1 VAYLITIGERPD
13 FRVNAEDFKDQL
25 RSGWPSVEF
34 ERVMVPN
41 DPLILHWKIEIGD
54 DIQLGALHS
63 DKQTISIDGFPA
75 SVTKFVIWYRK
86 NVPSLYQLFLSH
98 DSSDEEVEILSD
110 TTEDEI
116 LSALN
121 RM

>member
-1 VAYLITIGERPD
+1 MAYLITIGERPD

-75 SVTKFVIWYRK
+75 SRRPNELRWVETRIQTRFFTRK
-86 NVPSLYQLFLSH
+86 VPMNSGLLG
-98 DSSDEEVEILSD
+98 I
-110 TTEDEI
+110 
-116 LSALN
+116 ALGFPN
-121 RM
+121 PALITNCGFA